1 MERKCIWC
9 LGAKKQVSQRARM
22 AKTWRLKL
30 DINIFSFEIAGK
42 FLLHVKLWNSHLKA
56 PGIRYLTDMMNP
68 EKNQSW

>member
-1 MERKCIWC
+1 
-9 LGAKKQVSQRARM
+9 M

-42 FLLHVKLWNSHLKA
+42 FLLYVKLWNSHLKA
-56 PGIRYLTDMMNP
+56 PGIRYLIDMMNP